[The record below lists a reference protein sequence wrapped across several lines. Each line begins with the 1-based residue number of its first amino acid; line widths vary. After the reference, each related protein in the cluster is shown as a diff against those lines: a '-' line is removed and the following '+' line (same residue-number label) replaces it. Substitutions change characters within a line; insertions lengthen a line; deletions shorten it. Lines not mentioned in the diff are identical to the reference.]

1 MTTLLI
7 ASIFQEYEAR
17 LFHLKKGNYMMA
29 SAEEAIDS
37 RKRKNNLN
45 LFFRDS
51 KNFANHGADD
61 SENKGQRNSSTN
73 VVVSSI

>member
-1 MTTLLI
+1 
-7 ASIFQEYEAR
+7 
-17 LFHLKKGNYMMA
+17 MMA

-51 KNFANHGADD
+51 KKFADHGADD

-73 VVVSSI
+73 VVVSSILLLVRFYLQFFTLHCSHICYQLY